1 MTSVRKAEM
10 KQREKLSFVP
20 VWPVVLAFAMVA
32 FLVWFASR

>member
-10 KQREKLSFVP
+10 KQQRKLGFVP

-32 FLVWFASR
+32 FLVWLAAR